1 MVFYFKIHKK
11 MNGKEK
17 VQLSLNH
24 QQGQGVAIDFGGTPV
39 TGIHVLA
46 IKNLRDYYG
55 LENRPVKVVE
65 PYQMLGEVDAELQE
79 IMGVDTISV
88 PSRKNMFGIENSNYK
103 EFKTFW
109 GQTVLVPGD
118 FNTEMDQNG
127 DLIIFP
133 EGDMKAK
140 PSAKMPKSSYFFDSI
155 IRQGVI
161 DDNNLSVED
170 NLEEFK
176 QISADDLNYLKTAI
190 ENASNS
196 NRAVVA
202 NMGGTALGDIALVPA
217 PFMKSPRGIRD
228 VTEWYMSLMMRP
240 DYVKEIFEK
249 QTEIA
254 VQNLQKLFDAVG
266 NKIDVIFIC
275 GTDFGTQDSQFC
287 DPQTFDEIYKPY
299 YRKVNDWIHQNTS
312 WKTFKHSCGAIEP
325 LMQNIIESG
334 FDIINPVQINAK
346 GMDSKLLKEKYG
358 SQITFWGGGVDTQ
371 KTLAFGTPADVEK
384 QVLEQCQ
391 ILSQNGGFIFNTV
404 HNIQANVPINNLV
417 AMINA
422 LKKFNGK

>member
-1 MVFYFKIHKK
+1 